1 MGFKFN
7 YDGYR
12 RAIEDNLSIINKDK
26 QEVPFILNKA
36 QLHFLENATEHNV
49 ILKARK
55 MGFSS
60 VLLAVAVIKFL
71 YGENERCVSMSFDKT
86 ASSKQLDRAKH
97 FIKSYEQKNN
107 VKVPFKNNSKTE
119 LVWEQKRPDGTTFQ
133 NSLRVGT
140 AASNSFGRGDDIT
153 FLHLTEVSMTDN
165 LEYLLAGAGEAAVN
179 DAMITL
185 ETTAFGYNEFKTF
198 WDEASAGQRDY
209 KAFFYDPYWEYSQE
223 FVDRKR
229 QQLGRLAPQEY
240 PISPEEAFLATGA
253 NFFDRVA
260 LQDYLK
266 AAMEPK
272 SVSQV

>member
-7 YDGYR
+7 HDGYT

-26 QEVPFILNKA
+26 QEVPFLLNKA
-36 QLHFLENATEHNV
+36 QKDFMANATERNV

-60 VLLAVAVIKFL
+60 MLLAIAVIKFL
-71 YGENERCVSMSFDKT
+71 YGENERCVSMSFDKS
-86 ASSKQLDRAKH
+86 ASSKQLERAKH
-97 FIKSYEQKNN
+97 FIKSYEFHNKI
-107 VKVPFKNNSKTE
+107 KVPLKYNSKSE
-119 LVWEQKRPDGTTFQ
+119 MVWEQKRPDGTTFQ

-140 AASNSFGRGDDIT
+140 ASSNSFGRGDDIT

-165 LEYLLAGAGEAAVN
+165 LEYLLAGAGEATVN

-198 WDEASAGQRDY
+198 WDEAEAGARGY
-209 KAFFYDPYWEYSQE
+209 KTFFYDPYWEYSEE
-223 FVDRKR
+223 FVKRKR
-229 QQLGRLAPQEY
+229 MELGRLAPQEY
-240 PISPEEAFLATGA
+240 PLTPAEAFLATGA

-260 LQDYLK
+260 LQDYLRD
-266 AAMEPK
+266 ALEPI
-272 SVSQV
+272 SVS